1 MTSFLVTVLL
11 LLLPGLLATGV
22 SAQDLV
28 AELDYGT
35 FEGAYSARY
44 NISYWQKIP
53 FAQPPVGDLR
63 FRAPQPPLP
72 VTQNGTTFNSSQPFD
87 MCVQRTVNGS
97 EDCLYLGLY
106 SRPWARGQPLRP
118 VVVVFYGGAFIQ
130 GSAYFSIPPPAYPI
144 LNVSAATDLVFVYPN
159 YRTNAFGFLPGS
171 EVAGDAGSDL
181 NAGLLDQDAAIRWAK
196 RYAASF
202 GGDPDSISIWGQSA
216 GGGSVVAQSIARAG
230 VADRPRLFSR
240 ALASSP
246 FWPKTYGGASPQAQA
261 VYDMFSSLAGCG
273 TGAGSLA
280 CLKQADLQ
288 VLRDASLAVAASH
301 TYNSSSYTWA
311 PVIDGEFL
319 TKTLSEAAAAGEV
332 NMEYGWGM
340 YNTHEGENFIPPGLA
355 AAQDS
360 GAPPFNSSTAS
371 FDGWL
376 AGYLPGLSAEELDE
390 VRALYP
396 ESGTAE
402 AVPSYNGSYTRAGL
416 VYRDTVLACPAYWL
430 AGAAP
435 EGNYLGEYSISP
447 AKHGSDTIY
456 VSLPPSFPLIPIK
469 KHTDSYQNKWNQVNA
484 AQVSDPLHYK
494 GYAGAFA
501 SFFMT
506 SDPNEMKLTGP
517 DEAGVPPLLSSGK
530 EFNIDAAGFAQL
542 ELTQFRGR
550 CDFWKS
556 VAPKI
561 PI

>member
-1 MTSFLVTVLL
+1 MTVLL
-11 LLLPGLLATGV
+11 LLSGFLATGA

-63 FRAPQPPLP
+63 FRGPQPPLP
-72 VTQNGTTFNSSQPFD
+72 ITNGTFNSSQPFD

-144 LNVSAATDLVFVYPN
+144 LNVSSETDLVFVYPN
-159 YRTNAFGFLPGS
+159 YRTNAFGFLPGG

-181 NAGLLDQDAAIRWAK
+181 NAGLLDQDAAIRWARK
-196 RYAASF
+196 HAASF

-230 VADRPRLFSR
+230 QADRPRLFSR

-246 FWPKTYGGASPQAQA
+246 FWPKTYGGSSPQAQA

-280 CLKQADLQ
+280 CLKSADLQ
-288 VLRDASLAVAASH
+288 TLRNASLAVAASH

-311 PVIDGEFL
+311 PVIDGQFL

-355 AAQDS
+355 GVQDA
-360 GAPPFNSSTAS
+360 GTPPFNSSAAS

-376 AGYLPGLSAEELDE
+376 SGYMPGLSPEELDG

-396 ESGTAE
+396 ESGSAE

-416 VYRDTVLACPAYWL
+416 IYRDTVLACPAYWL

-456 VSLPPSFPLIPIK
+456 VSSSAPLYIIFK
-469 KHTDSYQNKWNQVNA
+469 ASTHTDTVISQNKVEPSQRR
-484 AQVSDPLHYK
+484 
-494 GYAGAFA
+494 
-501 SFFMT
+501 
-506 SDPNEMKLTGP
+506 
-517 DEAGVPPLLSSGK
+517 AGVRPAPLQGLRWGVRLLLHDVRPQRDETDRPGRGWCS
-530 EFNIDAAGFAQL
+530 AAAVVGEGVQH
-542 ELTQFRGR
+542 QRGR
-550 CDFWKS
+550 LRPARAHA
-556 VAPKI
+556 VQGAV
-561 PI
+561 

>member
-1 MTSFLVTVLL
+1 MASLLVTVLL
-11 LLLPGLLATGV
+11 LLSGFLATGAA
-22 SAQDLV
+22 AQDLV

-35 FEGAYSARY
+35 FEGAYSASY

-63 FRAPQPPLP
+63 FRGPLPPLP
-72 VTQNGTTFNSSQPFD
+72 ITNGTFNSSQPFD
-87 MCVQRTVNGS
+87 MCPQRTVNGS

-106 SRPWARGQPLRP
+106 SRPWTQGQPLRP

-130 GSAYFSIPPPAYPI
+130 GSAYFTIPPSAYPI
-144 LNVSAATDLVFVYPN
+144 LNVSSETDLIFIYPN
-159 YRTNAFGFLPGS
+159 YRTNAFGFLPGR
-171 EVAGDAGSDL
+171 EVAEDSGSDL
-181 NAGLLDQDAAIRWAK
+181 NPGLLDQDAAIRWAK
-196 RYAASF
+196 EHVSHF

-216 GGGSVVAQSIARAG
+216 GGGSVVAQAIAREGAE
-230 VADRPRLFSR
+230 DRPKLFKR

-246 FWPKTYGGASPQAQA
+246 FWPKTYDYDAPQAQA
-261 VYDMFSSLAGCG
+261 VYDQFSTLAGCG
-273 TGAGSLA
+273 TGAGSLE
-280 CLKQADLQ
+280 CLKRADLQ
-288 VLRDASLAVAASH
+288 TLRNASLVVAASH

-311 PVIDGEFL
+311 PVIDGTFL
-319 TKTLSEAAAAGEV
+319 TKRLSEAAEAGEV

-355 AAQDS
+355 NANNT
-360 GAPPFNSSTAS
+360 GTPPFNSSTAS
-371 FDGWL
+371 FDNWL
-376 AGYLPGLSAEELDE
+376 SGFMPGLSQADLEE
-390 VRALYP
+390 VKAQYP

-402 AVPSYNGSYTRAGL
+402 AVPSYNSSYTRAGL
-416 VYRDTVLACPAYWL
+416 IYRDSILACPAYWM
-430 AGAAP
+430 AGASP
-435 EGNYLGEYSISP
+435 NGSYLGEYSISP

-456 VSLPPSFPLIPIK
+456 
-469 KHTDSYQNKWNQVNA
+469 WNQVNT
-484 AQVSDPLHYK
+484 AQTTDPLHYK

-506 SDPNEMKLTGP
+506 SDPNALKLTGA
-517 DEAGVPPLLSSGK
+517 DEPGVPPLLSSGK
-530 EFNIDAAGFAQL
+530 EFNINAAGLAQL
-542 ELTQFRGR
+542 ELAQFQGR

>member
-1 MTSFLVTVLL
+1 MAPFLVTVLL
-11 LLLPGLLATGV
+11 LLSGFLATGAL
-22 SAQDLV
+22 AQDLV

-63 FRAPQPPLP
+63 FRGPQPPLP
-72 VTQNGTTFNSSQPFD
+72 ITNGTFNSTQPFD

-106 SRPWARGQPLRP
+106 SRPWTRGQPLRP

-144 LNVSAATDLVFVYPN
+144 LNVSSETELVFVYPN
-159 YRTNAFGFLPGS
+159 YRTNAFGFLPGG
-171 EVAGDAGSDL
+171 EVAADEGSDL
-181 NAGLLDQDAAIRWAK
+181 NPGLLDQDAAIRWAK
-196 RYAASF
+196 KHASHF

-230 VADRPRLFSR
+230 AADRPKLFGR

-246 FWPKTYGGASPQAQA
+246 FWPKTYGGDAPEAQA

-273 TGAGSLA
+273 TGPASLG
-280 CLKQADLQ
+280 CLKRTDLQ
-288 VLRDASLAVAASH
+288 VLRNASLAVAASH

-332 NMEYGWGM
+332 NMDFGWGM

-355 AAQDS
+355 NAQNS
-360 GAPPFNSSTAS
+360 GTPPFNSSTAS

-376 AGYLPGLSAEELDE
+376 AGYLPGLSPDELDE
-390 VRALYP
+390 VRSLYP
-396 ESGTAE
+396 EAGSAE

-416 VYRDTVLACPAYWL
+416 IYRDTVLACPAYWL

-456 VSLPPSFPLIPIK
+456 VSSQTKKIPQTSILTSTLTQLSPKSSGTKSTPCRCPTRSTTEAIPGRSPPS
-469 KHTDSYQNKWNQVNA
+469 S
-484 AQVSDPLHYK
+484 
-494 GYAGAFA
+494 
-501 SFFMT
+501 
-506 SDPNEMKLTGP
+506 
-517 DEAGVPPLLSSGK
+517 
-530 EFNIDAAGFAQL
+530 
-542 ELTQFRGR
+542 
-550 CDFWKS
+550 
-556 VAPKI
+556 
-561 PI
+561 